1 MSAFDSIML
10 CPRSTNSIL
19 NAGFL
24 SPANRPSAFAMSLSS
39 NASSSSFSLDR
50 STSTLRKAR
59 SHRRIKLPVKLGEL
73 EIQAGELPSHVP
85 QNTSGDRFI
94 VNSMPVEHTAE
105 NFADNLAMLGQR
117 LYAGYEAWRSA
128 ATGSLKFQA
137 CFKQL
142 WRSPL
147 DQP

>member
-1 MSAFDSIML
+1 M
-10 CPRSTNSIL
+10 
-19 NAGFL
+19 
-24 SPANRPSAFAMSLSS
+24 
-39 NASSSSFSLDR
+39 
-50 STSTLRKAR
+50 LRKAR

-117 LYAGYEAWRSA
+117 LCAGEDAWRCV
-128 ATGSLKFQA
+128 TIGSLRFQA

>member
-1 MSAFDSIML
+1 MTLSNNLGTVTLTKQQMSQVAAGDMSALKPLM
-10 CPRSTNSIL
+10 
-19 NAGFL
+19 
-24 SPANRPSAFAMSLSS
+24 AN
-39 NASSSSFSLDR
+39 
-50 STSTLRKAR
+50 
-59 SHRRIKLPVKLGEL
+59 
-73 EIQAGELPSHVP
+73 
-85 QNTSGDRFI
+85 I
-94 VNSMPVEHTAE
+94 VNSMPVERTAE